1 MAGRYLTTEECKEIL
16 MKLKKEDMPEDG
28 QELLE
33 KSRELDEARDSFEL
47 LERLPLRMFCET
59 QYGKKEGYQDI
70 INQFQ
75 QVKERDYDR
84 MLSGACQGKSEESY
98 ELASFLAA
106 CARTLE
112 VTSMEIYE
120 HYRYLADLLK
130 TTVQQLAA
138 RGFFEDRAPG
148 LTSRTASL
156 LGQAIRTG
164 CRLHALSQEKYE
176 PAARDLLARGS
187 DIKNDSVL

>member
-1 MAGRYLTTEECKEIL
+1 
-16 MKLKKEDMPEDG
+16 MPEDG

-84 MLSGACQGKSEESY
+84 MLS
-98 ELASFLAA
+98 
-106 CARTLE
+106 T
-112 VTSMEIYE
+112 
-120 HYRYLADLLK
+120 
-130 TTVQQLAA
+130 
-138 RGFFEDRAPG
+138 
-148 LTSRTASL
+148 
-156 LGQAIRTG
+156 IR
-164 CRLHALSQEKYE
+164 RIL
-176 PAARDLLARGS
+176 
-187 DIKNDSVL
+187 